1 MSLPIWQSG
10 ISNIARERLKHDR
23 VSEAALRTLVEDFYG
38 RVRDDRLIGPVF
50 IGAIDNWPEHLDKLH
65 AFWSSVML
73 GTGRYKGRPMP
84 AHIKHASAISAE
96 SFERWLALW
105 AETTNAL
112 FEPGPASV
120 LQDKA
125 ARIAESLSMGIRFHS
140 DRTAALGLSQAASP
154 QSWAP
159 GPQD

>member
-1 MSLPIWQSG
+1 M
-10 ISNIARERLKHDR
+10 KHDK
-23 VSEAALRTLVEDFYG
+23 VSEAALRTLVENFYG

-50 IGAIDNWPEHLDKLH
+50 TGAIEDWPEHLDKLH

-73 GTGRYKGRPMP
+73 GTGRYKGRPLP

-96 SFERWLALW
+96 SFERWLTLW

-112 FEPGPASV
+112 FEPGPAAV

-125 ARIAESLSMGIRFHS
+125 ARIAESLAMGIRFHA
-140 DRTAALGLSQAASP
+140 DPAAALGVSKPPSARNWTPDRQDGATRAAE
-154 QSWAP
+154 
-159 GPQD
+159 